1 MTVELQY
8 KLVPGKVCCSCD
20 TGGRM
25 SYRKEKP
32 QESLGTVTCYH
43 CYMKNEYMFY
53 QCHVD

>member
-8 KLVPGKVCCSCD
+8 KLVPGEVCCSCD

-25 SYRKEKP
+25 SYREEKP
-32 QESLGTVTCYH
+32 QESLGTITPN
-43 CYMKNEYMFY
+43 MKKEYMFY